1 MTSKSIFSTVHS
13 QKLNYLLLV
22 FFALN
27 IFGKCEKTDPEPNP
41 SDSNDPP
48 TAISL
53 SNNSILENQ
62 AIGTAIGTLTTEDP
76 NSADTHSY
84 TLVDGEGADD
94 NANFTISTD
103 TLITSSILD
112 YETDSILNIRLQS
125 QDQEGNSFEMAFTI
139 NVLDNNDPPTA
150 ISLSNN
156 SILENQAVGTA
167 IGTLATE
174 DPNSADTHT
183 YTLVDGEGADDNAN
197 FSINGNTLITSSI
210 LDYETDS
217 IRNIRLQSQ
226 DQEGNSFEM
235 TFTINVEYNK
245 DAPTAISLSN
255 NSILENQAVGTAIG
269 TLTTEDPNSA
279 DTHSYTLV
287 DGEGAE
293 DNANFSINGNT
304 LITSSILDYETDS
317 ILNIR
322 LQSQDQEGN
331 SFETPYSITVR
342 DTLNLLLVDEI
353 TDDGNLNLSG
363 PQLTIS
369 TLTVSG
375 TTYLFVG
382 ATGDDGVSVFSV
394 SDNGNLTPVYNLSD
408 DSILNLDAPEEL
420 IAGTVSGNP
429 YLFVIGSN
437 DNGISIFSIEND
449 GSLTSRHNINNTSAF
464 VFDGPEGAHIASID
478 GKPYFFLSDIFDD
491 DIKVFLIAEDGN
503 LTLVDQVFDNDNTYL
518 EGVLPVTT
526 TVIGGTTY
534 LFVGGDNDDGVS
546 VFSVDGNGKLTSVYN
561 VGDVDDIVD
570 DHEDDEELQLNG
582 ASGLATAVVSGI
594 PYLFVAGRDD
604 DGISV
609 FSIANNGSLTS
620 VYNIADEELDQ
631 VTTLDAISI
640 SQRTYLFA
648 AVEAETN
655 ISVFS
660 IGDNGALTLASRIE
674 YESFPVDIHVLVLSG
689 QTYLL
694 VARGGDDD
702 AISVLRVQD

>member
-53 SNNSILENQ
+53 SNNSIFENQ
-62 AIGTAIGTLTTEDP
+62 AIGTAIGTLATEDP
-76 NSADTHSY
+76 NSADTHIY

-287 DGEGAE
+287 DGEGAD

-317 ILNIR
+317 IRNIR

-353 TDDGNLNLSG
+353 IDDENLNLNLVRTISS
-363 PQLTIS
+363 LTI
-369 TLTVSG
+369 SG
-375 TTYLFVG
+375 TTYLFAG
-382 ATGDDGVSVFSV
+382 ATVDDGVSVFSV

-408 DSILNLDAPEEL
+408 NSVLNLDAPEEL
-420 IAGTVSGNP
+420 IAATVSGNP

-437 DNGISIFSIEND
+437 DDGISIFSIEND

-491 DIKVFLIAEDGN
+491 DIKVFSIAEDGN

-518 EGVLPVTT
+518 ERALPVTT

-534 LFVGGDNDDGVS
+534 LFVGGDEDDGVS
-546 VFSVDGNGKLTSVYN
+546 VFSVDGNGKLTSVYD
-561 VGDVDDIVD
+561 VGDVDDID
-570 DHEDDEELQLNG
+570 DELEDDEELQLDG

-609 FSIANNGSLTS
+609 FSIASDGSLTS
-620 VYNIADEELDQ
+620 VYNISDFILGN

-648 AVEAETN
+648 AVEGHGN
-655 ISVFS
+655 DINVFS
-660 IGDNGALTLASRIE
+660 IGDNGALTLASIIKDIN
-674 YESFPVDIHVLVLSG
+674 SPVDIQVLVLSG
-689 QTYLL
+689 QTYLF
-694 VARGGDDD
+694 VARGIGD